1 MARIRIQDLT
11 KTFRLDDAGSVS
23 LFAKLHGAI
32 TGTQRRAEIRA
43 LEGVDL
49 EVHAGEKLGVIGTNG
64 SGKTTLMRLIAGIY
78 TPTSG
83 RLEVDGS
90 IASFLQLGTGMI
102 QRLTVREN
110 VFLYGSVMGMT
121 RPEILARFDEILDFA
136 ELAEFA
142 DVEVRRLS
150 SGMMQRLSF
159 AVAVQVDADVLLLDE
174 ILAVGDQHFRNKC
187 YEYFESQR
195 DSETTVV
202 FSSHTL
208 TEIETFCTRS
218 VWLEN
223 GRVEQVGATPDV
235 LRAYKDRHGYPL
247 EEQQKANAGANAED
261 PPAGELVIEHHPV
274 LEEAPEA
281 SLHEEPPHEEP
292 DRSGS
297 RSPSGSRNA
306 ENAHEPEREPEREPR
321 R

>member
-1 MARIRIQDLT
+1 MSRIRIRDLE

-23 LFAKLHGAI
+23 LFAKLHGAL
-32 TGTQRRAEIRA
+32 TGAQRRAEIRA
-43 LEGVDL
+43 IESVDL
-49 EVHAGEKLGVIGTNG
+49 EVEAGEKLGVIGTNG

-83 RLEVDGS
+83 VLEVDGT

-102 QRLTVREN
+102 QRLSVREN
-110 VFLYGSVMGMT
+110 VFLYGSVMGLT
-121 RPEILARFDEILDFA
+121 RPEIRERFDEILAFA
-136 ELAEFA
+136 ELTDFA

-187 YEYFESQR
+187 YEYFEGQR
-195 DSETTVV
+195 DSGTTVV

-223 GRVEQVGATPDV
+223 GRVEQVGPTADV

-247 EEQQKANAGANAED
+247 EEQGKASLPATPSAPVEPPIDEERSEDGSGSPNGNDAADPAAARPPKTGANR
-261 PPAGELVIEHHPV
+261 L
-274 LEEAPEA
+274 
-281 SLHEEPPHEEP
+281 
-292 DRSGS
+292 
-297 RSPSGSRNA
+297 
-306 ENAHEPEREPEREPR
+306 PR
-321 R
+321 TTPR